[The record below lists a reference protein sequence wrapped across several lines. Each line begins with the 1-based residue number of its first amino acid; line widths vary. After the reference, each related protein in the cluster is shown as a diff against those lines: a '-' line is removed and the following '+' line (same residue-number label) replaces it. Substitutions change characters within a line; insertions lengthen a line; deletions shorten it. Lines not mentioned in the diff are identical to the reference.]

1 MGSRDLAVFP
11 GGEEPPK
18 SIRALADQVEKDGGA
33 ALAAYREPV
42 GKNWQLFAI
51 LPLDKVKPTPYQR
64 DISKAHLEKLRKVI
78 AKLDR
83 FVDPV
88 VVVRGPDGIY
98 WTPNGNHRR
107 TALEKMKAATIP
119 AIVLAESEVAFQIL
133 ALNTEKAHNL
143 KEKSLEV
150 IRMYRG
156 LLEEEG
162 RKHED
167 SFAFQFEE
175 AYYATLGLLYE
186 EHPRFAGGAFGSIL
200 RRVDRFLK
208 EPLRDGY
215 EERRR
220 RAALVEKASGILDR
234 QVEKVKRRGIRHPFV
249 KNFVLARCNPL
260 TRARKTLPSF
270 DTALK
275 RLIEN
280 LESFDADSVRYDEV
294 ARAGVMVAAAASSS

>member
-1 MGSRDLAVFP
+1 MSDREPSFFP
-11 GGEEPPK
+11 AGEPPPK
-18 SIRALADQVEKDGGA
+18 SVRTLMEQVAEDGGA
-33 ALAAYREPV
+33 PLAAYREPV
-42 GKNWQLFAI
+42 GKNWQIFAI
-51 LPLDKVKPTPYQR
+51 LPLSKVKPTPYQR

-88 VVVRGPDGIY
+88 VAVRGPDGDY

-119 AIVLAESEVAFQIL
+119 VILLAEPEVAFQIL

-143 KEKSLEV
+143 KEKALEV

-156 LLEEEG
+156 LLEEGG
-162 RKHED
+162 RKNED
-167 SFAFQFEE
+167 GFAFQFEE
-175 AYYATLGLLYE
+175 AHFATLGLLYE
-186 EHPRFAGGAFGSIL
+186 EHPRFAGGAFASIL
-200 RRVDRFLK
+200 RRVDKFLK
-208 EPLRDGY
+208 EPLKEAY

-220 RAALVEKASGILDR
+220 RAKLVEKASEILDR

-260 TRARKTLPSF
+260 TRARKTIPSF

-280 LESFDADSVRYDEV
+280 LEGFDAEAVRYDEV
-294 ARAGVMVAAAASSS
+294 ARAGVFAAATGGS